1 MLLMIYNSIHKRC
14 RCLPTVRLLIYLI
27 IHSDQCYHA
36 FCSIYLEFIFYK
48 IYIGIGSPIF
58 EFITLSLVVGA
69 IAELSHTE
77 ANIERIKTEDGLV
90 PLIRLINTN
99 GPELLVNVSRALGE
113 CANNK
118 DALERMRRQD
128 GVRLLWSL
136 LKHSSEQVQVCIMAG
151 SFVLFLRGQLSYH
164 VRC

>member
-1 MLLMIYNSIHKRC
+1 MELVNLFIRYCNSCGICFLKN
-14 RCLPTVRLLIYLI
+14 L
-27 IHSDQCYHA
+27 
-36 FCSIYLEFIFYK
+36 
-48 IYIGIGSPIF
+48 YIGNSIF

-136 LKHSSEQVQVCIMAG
+136 LKHSSEQVQVWDHA
-151 SFVLFLRGQLSYH
+151 
-164 VRC
+164 

>member
-1 MLLMIYNSIHKRC
+1 MLSCILFY
-14 RCLPTVRLLIYLI
+14 LFRLY
-27 IHSDQCYHA
+27 
-36 FCSIYLEFIFYK
+36 FFYK

-151 SFVLFLRGQLSYH
+151 SCVLSLSGQSSYH
-164 VRC
+164 

>member
-1 MLLMIYNSIHKRC
+1 MELVNLFIRYCNSCGICFFKN
-14 RCLPTVRLLIYLI
+14 L
-27 IHSDQCYHA
+27 
-36 FCSIYLEFIFYK
+36 
-48 IYIGIGSPIF
+48 YIGNSIF

-136 LKHSSEQVQVCIMAG
+136 LKHSSEQVQVK
-151 SFVLFLRGQLSYH
+151 SVS
-164 VRC
+164 

>member
-1 MLLMIYNSIHKRC
+1 MES
-14 RCLPTVRLLIYLI
+14 TVFLQNR
-27 IHSDQCYHA
+27 
-36 FCSIYLEFIFYK
+36 
-48 IYIGIGSPIF
+48 YICTPIF

-136 LKHSSEQVQVCIMAG
+136 LKHSSEQVQVCILAG
-151 SFVLFLRGQLSYH
+151 LLMCSIFERPGILSCS
-164 VRC
+164 VAGLC

>member
-1 MLLMIYNSIHKRC
+1 LNIIY
-14 RCLPTVRLLIYLI
+14 
-27 IHSDQCYHA
+27 SDQYHA
-36 FCSIYLEFIFYK
+36 FCSIELVNLFIRYFNSYG
-48 IYIGIGSPIF
+48 IYFLQNRYIGSPIL

-90 PLIRLINTN
+90 PLIKLINTN

-136 LKHSSEQVQVCIMAG
+136 LKHSSEQVQVCILAG
-151 SFVLFLRGQLSYH
+151 LCVLSLSGQAFYH
-164 VRC
+164 IRWLDCVS

>member
-1 MLLMIYNSIHKRC
+1 M
-14 RCLPTVRLLIYLI
+14 
-27 IHSDQCYHA
+27 
-36 FCSIYLEFIFYK
+36 
-48 IYIGIGSPIF
+48 
-58 EFITLSLVVGA
+58 VGA

-151 SFVLFLRGQLSYH
+151 SCVLILERPVILSCPVARIHARQLHKNNKRTHFKSCSPDPAANQFQNYESDFFYLFLFFRQ
-164 VRC
+164 RQI

>member
-1 MLLMIYNSIHKRC
+1 MELVNLFIRYCNSCGICFLKN
-14 RCLPTVRLLIYLI
+14 L
-27 IHSDQCYHA
+27 
-36 FCSIYLEFIFYK
+36 
-48 IYIGIGSPIF
+48 YIGNSIF

-151 SFVLFLRGQLSYH
+151 LCVLSLSGQAFYH
-164 VRC
+164 VWWLHCAS